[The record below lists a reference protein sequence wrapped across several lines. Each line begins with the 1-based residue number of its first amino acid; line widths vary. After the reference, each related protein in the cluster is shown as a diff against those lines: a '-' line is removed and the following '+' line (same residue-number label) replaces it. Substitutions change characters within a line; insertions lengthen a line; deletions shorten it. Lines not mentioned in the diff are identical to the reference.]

1 MRWLDEGLSPGSSR
15 NQNRVV
21 FLRERLLMIY
31 LLRSL
36 FSPSLRVS
44 VVSLGCFRMDRRL
57 SKTEQAPKNRVQG
70 RL

>member
-1 MRWLDEGLSPGSSR
+1 M
-15 NQNRVV
+15 
-21 FLRERLLMIY
+21 LMIY

-57 SKTEQAPKNRVQG
+57 SKTEQAPKTKSS
-70 RL
+70 

>member
-1 MRWLDEGLSPGSSR
+1 
-15 NQNRVV
+15 
-21 FLRERLLMIY
+21 MIY

-57 SKTEQAPKNRVQG
+57 SKTEQAPKTKSS
-70 RL
+70 